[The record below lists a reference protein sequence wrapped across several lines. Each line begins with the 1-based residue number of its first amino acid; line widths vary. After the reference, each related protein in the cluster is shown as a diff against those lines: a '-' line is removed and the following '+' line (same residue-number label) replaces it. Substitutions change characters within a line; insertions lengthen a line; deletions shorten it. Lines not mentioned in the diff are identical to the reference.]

1 MKLSEIKTPISALS
15 GIGPAKAHL
24 FANLGIYSVSD
35 LLAWYPKDWEDRTQ
49 KRTLSEY
56 KLFPKVHTIVQV
68 LHHSWFGY
76 GKMRTL
82 KITVTDGTATGH
94 LIAFNRPFL
103 EKSLPVGAIVALTA
117 HFAVKYNELQ
127 STDFETEKIAD
138 SGNIADYKTATV
150 PGSRVFPIYPLTA
163 GLSQGQLRKVIA
175 KALQE
180 YGRGIDNEV
189 PQEVIEKHGLLT
201 KQQAI
206 FAIHQ
211 PHTLQNALKARNTLI
226 YEELFNFQLAIVR
239 RALLHKGRLPEDSL
253 QGYGEKELPSSA
265 FLESLSPRQKKLLEA
280 LPFELTEGQK
290 RTIYD
295 INQDIDRTEKGRF
308 SSSPHP
314 YTMARLVQGDVGSG
328 KTLTAFFACLRIIDW
343 GGQCAILAPTEL
355 LARQHAENAAKLLAP
370 LDVNLAFL
378 TGNLKAAGRGPLL
391 QALKEGT
398 IHIVIGTHALF
409 SRNVQY
415 KDLHLA
421 VIDEQHRFGVLQR
434 NAILEKGRQPIPNT
448 DNYAVPA
455 LLMLSAT
462 PIPRTLALTVFGDL
476 DVSVIKTMP
485 QGRKPI
491 KTYLTRMGNEQNV
504 YEYVR
509 KEIEAGHQAYFVY
522 PLIEELKTD
531 ETRDEASY
539 NEQDHSVFIDSTEKS
554 SSIKSAEDM
563 YRFLSE
569 TVYPSVPMAV
579 IHSRCDEEEQSRIL
593 NDFRQ
598 GTIKIL
604 VATSVVEVGVDVP
617 NATCMVIEHAD
628 RFGLAALHQL
638 RGRVGRGEYQSYCFL
653 VYGKNLTETGKSRMK
668 ILRETNDGFV
678 IAEEDLKLRG
688 PGEVTGIQ
696 QSGYLTLG
704 IADPIRDRDML
715 ETARRD
721 VIEYLD
727 IKKDTAV

>member
-1 MKLSEIKTPISALS
+1 M
-15 GIGPAKAHL
+15 
-24 FANLGIYSVSD
+24 
-35 LLAWYPKDWEDRTQ
+35 
-49 KRTLSEY
+49 
-56 KLFPKVHTIVQV
+56 
-68 LHHSWFGY
+68 
-76 GKMRTL
+76 
-82 KITVTDGTATGH
+82 
-94 LIAFNRPFL
+94 
-103 EKSLPVGAIVALTA
+103 
-117 HFAVKYNELQ
+117 
-127 STDFETEKIAD
+127 
-138 SGNIADYKTATV
+138 
-150 PGSRVFPIYPLTA
+150 
-163 GLSQGQLRKVIA
+163 
-175 KALQE
+175 
-180 YGRGIDNEV
+180 
-189 PQEVIEKHGLLT
+189 
-201 KQQAI
+201 
-206 FAIHQ
+206 
-211 PHTLQNALKARNTLI
+211 
-226 YEELFNFQLAIVR
+226 
-239 RALLHKGRLPEDSL
+239 
-253 QGYGEKELPSSA
+253 
-265 FLESLSPRQKKLLEA
+265 
-280 LPFELTEGQK
+280 TEGQK
-290 RTIYD
+290 QTIYD

-308 SSSPHP
+308 SSSPQP

>member
-1 MKLSEIKTPISALS
+1 M
-15 GIGPAKAHL
+15 
-24 FANLGIYSVSD
+24 
-35 LLAWYPKDWEDRTQ
+35 
-49 KRTLSEY
+49 
-56 KLFPKVHTIVQV
+56 
-68 LHHSWFGY
+68 
-76 GKMRTL
+76 
-82 KITVTDGTATGH
+82 
-94 LIAFNRPFL
+94 
-103 EKSLPVGAIVALTA
+103 
-117 HFAVKYNELQ
+117 
-127 STDFETEKIAD
+127 
-138 SGNIADYKTATV
+138 
-150 PGSRVFPIYPLTA
+150 
-163 GLSQGQLRKVIA
+163 
-175 KALQE
+175 QE

-253 QGYGEKELPSSA
+253 QSCGEKELPSSA

-290 RTIYD
+290 QTIYD

-308 SSSPHP
+308 SSSPQP

>member
-1 MKLSEIKTPISALS
+1 M
-15 GIGPAKAHL
+15 
-24 FANLGIYSVSD
+24 
-35 LLAWYPKDWEDRTQ
+35 
-49 KRTLSEY
+49 
-56 KLFPKVHTIVQV
+56 
-68 LHHSWFGY
+68 
-76 GKMRTL
+76 
-82 KITVTDGTATGH
+82 
-94 LIAFNRPFL
+94 
-103 EKSLPVGAIVALTA
+103 
-117 HFAVKYNELQ
+117 
-127 STDFETEKIAD
+127 
-138 SGNIADYKTATV
+138 
-150 PGSRVFPIYPLTA
+150 
-163 GLSQGQLRKVIA
+163 
-175 KALQE
+175 
-180 YGRGIDNEV
+180 
-189 PQEVIEKHGLLT
+189 
-201 KQQAI
+201 
-206 FAIHQ
+206 
-211 PHTLQNALKARNTLI
+211 
-226 YEELFNFQLAIVR
+226 
-239 RALLHKGRLPEDSL
+239 
-253 QGYGEKELPSSA
+253 
-265 FLESLSPRQKKLLEA
+265 
-280 LPFELTEGQK
+280 
-290 RTIYD
+290 
-295 INQDIDRTEKGRF
+295 
-308 SSSPHP
+308 
-314 YTMARLVQGDVGSG
+314 
-328 KTLTAFFACLRIIDW
+328 
-343 GGQCAILAPTEL
+343 
-355 LARQHAENAAKLLAP
+355 
-370 LDVNLAFL
+370 
-378 TGNLKAAGRGPLL
+378 
-391 QALKEGT
+391 
-398 IHIVIGTHALF
+398 
-409 SRNVQY
+409 
-415 KDLHLA
+415 
-421 VIDEQHRFGVLQR
+421 
-434 NAILEKGRQPIPNT
+434 EKGRQPIPNT